1 MPLKVN
7 DENKFTLIKHSN
19 SLKQVG
25 KIWFWHYDAKEVFKL
40 CNVHI
45 EHKQCGQL
53 D

>member
-1 MPLKVN
+1 MPLNVN
-7 DENKFTLIKHSN
+7 DENKFTLISN

-45 EHKQCGQL
+45 EHKQCR
-53 D
+53 